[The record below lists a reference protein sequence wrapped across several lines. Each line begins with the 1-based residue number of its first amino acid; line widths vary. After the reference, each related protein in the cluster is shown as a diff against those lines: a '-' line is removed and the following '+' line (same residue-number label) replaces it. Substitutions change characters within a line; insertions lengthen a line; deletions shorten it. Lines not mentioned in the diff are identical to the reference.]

1 MQPVRSLQPSLA
13 PGSHLGRSAR
23 PLCPHH
29 LPLHHQEETV
39 ASPWS
44 KERLVTRGLYTAVTP
59 FVNHVYIHGWA
70 HPSPHP
76 VVALWQ
82 VPNIPGSPPRAPVP
96 RDAAYFPPCLVRD
109 NC

>member
-1 MQPVRSLQPSLA
+1 M
-13 PGSHLGRSAR
+13 
-23 PLCPHH
+23 
-29 LPLHHQEETV
+29 

-82 VPNIPGSPPRAPVP
+82 VPTSQGHLPERLCPAMQLTFLPALCETIA
-96 RDAAYFPPCLVRD
+96 DY
-109 NC
+109 